1 MNTPVFY
8 KEKPIFGFDIGHST
22 LKVMQVNASPK
33 QDVVTSYGHIEFPE
47 KAVKNGVIVDA
58 EEMAKQAYTLITK
71 HLVGHLDASRVAAS
85 LPVAN
90 TYNRILTLPTMDKS
104 DLEQAVKLEAEQ
116 YIPMPLTE
124 LYLDYEV
131 AHSDGKSKQSEI
143 LLVAAPRAVVDSYI
157 KLFDLLG
164 LELAL
169 LETSINAVS
178 RAVQHADNTGVPT
191 LIIDFG
197 SISSDLSVFDGT
209 VRVTGTAEGGGD
221 TITELIAKELGVTK
235 RQAYTIKTRYG
246 LNAGKKQKEIYKA
259 LDPLLKKLLSE
270 IKKMT
275 RFYEDRTSTDRKLEQ
290 IIILG
295 GGANLPGLSAYLT
308 DMVRLPTRLVDP
320 WHNLSFG
327 NLQPP
332 HKLETTL
339 YTTAAGLALVNP
351 REIRRD

>member
-1 MNTPVFY
+1 MNSPLFY
-8 KEKPIFGFDIGHST
+8 REKPIFGFDIGHNT
-22 LKVMQVNASPK
+22 VKVMQIDASSK
-33 QDVVTSYGHIEFPE
+33 KRTVTGYGFIEFDN
-47 KAVKNGVIVDA
+47 KTVRNGIIVDHDK
-58 EEMAKQAYTLITK
+58 MAKQVYALVTK
-71 HLVGHLDASRVAAS
+71 HLVGSLGARRVAAS

-90 TYNRILTLPTMDKS
+90 TFNRILTLPEMNKNDMH
-104 DLEQAVKLEAEQ
+104 QAVLLEAEQ
-116 YIPMPLTE
+116 YIPMPVDD
-124 LYLDYEV
+124 LYIDYEV
-131 AHSDGKSKQSEI
+131 AHTYKNKGSEI
-143 LLVAAPRAVVDSYI
+143 LLVAAPKILVDSYI
-157 KLFDLLG
+157 KLFDMLG

-178 RAVQHADNTGVPT
+178 RAVAHADSTGVPT

-197 SISSDLSVFDGT
+197 SVSSDLSVFDET

-221 TITELIAKELGVTK
+221 TITDLIAKKMKVTE

-246 LNAGKKQKEIYKA
+246 LNAGKKQDQIYEA

-275 RFYEDRTSTDRKLEQ
+275 RFYEDRSTTKRKIEQ

-308 DMVRLPTRLVDP
+308 DKIRLPARLVDP
-320 WHNLSFG
+320 WQNLSFG

-339 YTTAAGLALVNP
+339 YTTAAGLAMASP
-351 REIRRD
+351 KEIKND